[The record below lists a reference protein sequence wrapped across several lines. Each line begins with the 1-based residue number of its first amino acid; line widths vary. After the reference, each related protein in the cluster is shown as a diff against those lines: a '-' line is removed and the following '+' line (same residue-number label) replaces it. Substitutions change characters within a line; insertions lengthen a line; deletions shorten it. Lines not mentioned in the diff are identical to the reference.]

1 MGVRLVGE
9 ALRPDWCILSD
20 RARLVLV
27 QMCYVARDR
36 ATADTAAGL
45 YFGGQPALIHS
56 VLGLDMESLS
66 PSELD
71 TARQLI
77 KRAVKEL
84 RDAGAIT
91 LLSHPAKGQKA
102 VYQVHPNHYPNL
114 QQEALPV
121 DNSPTPTPVG
131 GHPRTPLGGHPRT
144 PYPGF
149 RGSPTYPLRGSPTY
163 PLNHLYREET
173 KEDLK
178 ENHPTQPTAQLW
190 PDAPSDLWI
199 TR

>member
-1 MGVRLVGE
+1 
-9 ALRPDWCILSD
+9 
-20 RARLVLV
+20 
-27 QMCYVARDR
+27 MCYVARDR

-91 LLSHPAKGQKA
+91 LLSHPVKGQKA

-131 GHPRTPLGGHPRT
+131 VTHATPQ
-144 PYPGF
+144 
-149 RGSPTYPLRGSPTY
+149 GSPTPPIRALGSPTPPQGVTTY
-163 PLNHLYREET
+163 PHHLYREET